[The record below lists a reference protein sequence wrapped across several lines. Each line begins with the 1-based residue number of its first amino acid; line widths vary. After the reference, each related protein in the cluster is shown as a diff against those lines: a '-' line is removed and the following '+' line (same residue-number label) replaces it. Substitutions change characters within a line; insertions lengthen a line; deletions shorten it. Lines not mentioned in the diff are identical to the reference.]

1 MIFAVLAPVIF
12 AFFIPLLSKRKQTI
26 HTGLFVLLV
35 PLIIFIYF
43 VQFVGKG
50 FVPVQQ
56 TYNWIP
62 SLHINF
68 ELFLDGLS
76 LLFVLLI
83 SGIGT
88 LIVLYSI
95 YYLDR
100 SERLDQFYVYLLMFM
115 TAMLGIVLSNNV
127 FVLYTFWELTSVSS
141 FLLIGYWHF
150 KERSRY
156 GALKSMLITIFGG
169 LSLLGGFILL
179 YVITGTS
186 NIQAMVQQA
195 DIIVSNEYFPFVLIF
210 ILLGAFTKSA
220 QFPFHIWLPD
230 AMEAPTPVSAYLHS
244 ATMVKA
250 GLFLVARFFP
260 ILSLSHL
267 FFIIVTTVGIITL
280 VWASFMAVRQ
290 TDLKAILAFSTVSQ
304 LGMIMAML
312 GFGTEVA
319 IFAAMFHILSHA
331 TFKGS
336 LFMVAG
342 IVDLQTGTRDI
353 RKLGKLFTL
362 MPITATLA
370 LFGTLSM
377 AGVPLP
383 FLNGFY
389 SKELFFESTLSLQ
402 ASTAYGNFLATI
414 VPYLAVFGSIFT
426 FVYSIYLFFGVFGK
440 HKDKIVSYPKQA
452 KEAPIGMLVSP
463 AILIIGVIII
473 GLFPNVFNQTFIA
486 HAATSIIGSSAVETI
501 AFWHGLNTPL
511 IMSLIVV
518 IIGTLLFLSM
528 RKWVSIY
535 NVLPG
540 ELSFNRLYD
549 YSVRS
554 IDDSSKKITDF
565 YMRGSLRIYMLIIL
579 GTMFIVSFIFLYA
592 TDGFI
597 IDFSD
602 LAPVSVL
609 EMVVVFAITV
619 AAIMTIFARNN
630 VAVILILGITGYGV
644 AILFVLYRAPDL
656 ALTQLVIETVS
667 ITLFL
672 LCFYHFPKLRGR
684 DESASTKLVNVIVAA
699 GFGLL
704 MTVVGIASFSSSTF
718 EKISDYF
725 IETSL
730 PISGG
735 RNIVNVILVD
745 MRGIDTLFEITVL
758 GIAGLTVYSLIK
770 LRKDKEA
777 N

>member
-1 MIFAVLAPVIF
+1 
-12 AFFIPLLSKRKQTI
+12 
-26 HTGLFVLLV
+26 
-35 PLIIFIYF
+35 
-43 VQFVGKG
+43 
-50 FVPVQQ
+50 
-56 TYNWIP
+56 
-62 SLHINF
+62 
-68 ELFLDGLS
+68 
-76 LLFVLLI
+76 
-83 SGIGT
+83 
-88 LIVLYSI
+88 
-95 YYLDR
+95 
-100 SERLDQFYVYLLMFM
+100 
-115 TAMLGIVLSNNV
+115 
-127 FVLYTFWELTSVSS
+127 
-141 FLLIGYWHF
+141 
-150 KERSRY
+150 
-156 GALKSMLITIFGG
+156 
-169 LSLLGGFILL
+169 
-179 YVITGTS
+179 TGTS
-186 NIQAMVQQA
+186 NIQEMVGQV
-195 DIIVSNEYFPFVLIF
+195 DTIVESEYFALILIF

-250 GLFLVARFFP
+250 GLFLVARFYP
-260 ILSLSHL
+260 ILSTSK
-267 FFIIVTTVGIITL
+267 FFFTIVTTVGIVTL

-312 GFGTEVA
+312 GFGTDIA
-319 IFAAMFHILSHA
+319 SFAAMFHILSHA

-336 LFMVAG
+336 LFMIAG
-342 IVDLQTGTRDI
+342 IIDVQTATRDI
-353 RKLGKLFTL
+353 RKLGKLFTF
-362 MPITATLA
+362 MPIAATLA
-370 LFGTLSM
+370 LFGSLSM

-402 ASTAYGNFLATI
+402 ASTAYGDLLATV
-414 VPYLAVFGSIFT
+414 VPYVAVFGSIFT
-426 FVYSIYLFFGVFGK
+426 FVYSIYLFFGVFGNQK
-440 HKDKIVSYPKQA
+440 GKQVIYEKEP
-452 KEAPIGMLVSP
+452 KEASIGMLLSP
-463 AILIIGVIII
+463 AILIVGVIVI
-473 GLFPNVFNQTFIA
+473 GLFPNLFNQTFIA
-486 HAATSIIGSSAVETI
+486 HAATSIIGISAIETI
-501 AFWHGLNTPL
+501 SFWHGFNTPF
-511 IMSLIVV
+511 IMSLIVIGV
-518 IIGTLLFLSM
+518 GTLLLLTM
-528 RKWVSIY
+528 RAWYRVY
-535 NVLPG
+535 DVVPG
-540 ELSFNRLYD
+540 KLSFNHLYD
-549 YSVRS
+549 YTVQSL
-554 IDDSSKKITDF
+554 DDTSRKITEF

-579 GTMFIVSFIFLYA
+579 GTTFVVTFAFLYA
-592 TDGFI
+592 TDGFVVN
-597 IDFSD
+597 FTD

-619 AAIMTIFARNN
+619 AAISTIFARNN

-672 LCFYHFPKLRGR
+672 LCFYHFPKLRR
-684 DESASTKLVNVIVAA
+684 RTESARTRTLNLIVAG

-704 MTVVGIASFSSSTF
+704 MTVVGIASFSSNAF

-770 LRKDKEA
+770 LRNDRG
-777 N
+777 